1 MGERFK
7 LETVSQTLDTSIE
20 LKINLFKRFPSPQIE
35 NRAVEL
41 LLVWILKSLS
51 LSTLNFVYSA
61 DISIFFL
68 GNISKLH
75 RIHIFFK

>member
-20 LKINLFKRFPSPQIE
+20 LKIYLFKRFPSPQIE

-51 LSTLNFVYSA
+51 LYSA

-75 RIHIFFK
+75 RIHIFLK